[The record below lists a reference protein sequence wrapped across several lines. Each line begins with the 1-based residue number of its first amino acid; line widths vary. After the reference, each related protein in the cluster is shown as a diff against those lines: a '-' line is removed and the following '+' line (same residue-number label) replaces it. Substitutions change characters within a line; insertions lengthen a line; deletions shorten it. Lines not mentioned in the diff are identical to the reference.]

1 VGRGICRRGSVNGGD
16 EGEGMQLMG
25 FIYIYI
31 YKIMMKPL
39 ALALR
44 GAGREL

>member
-31 YKIMMKPL
+31 QIMMKPL